1 MADVFLF
8 ALCKG
13 AFAKP
18 RKSQPEFAGSK
29 CDTQKKPQVLLI
41 LRFFCMVKPYCGP
54 KTKGLLGLEFKDRGG
69 VVCFTGAQYGAWKF
83 ILVGRVR
90 EVLGFKAESVAVII
104 RFAFFPAHSF

>member
-1 MADVFLF
+1 MRY
-8 ALCKG
+8 
-13 AFAKP
+13 AK
-18 RKSQPEFAGSK
+18 KTASSLNLA
-29 CDTQKKPQVLLI
+29 V
-41 LRFFCMVKPYCGP
+41 FCMVKPYCGP

-104 RFAFFPAHSF
+104 RFAFFPRTPFRKFPQ

>member
-1 MADVFLF
+1 
-8 ALCKG
+8 
-13 AFAKP
+13 
-18 RKSQPEFAGSK
+18 
-29 CDTQKKPQVLLI
+29 
-41 LRFFCMVKPYCGP
+41 MVKPYCGP

-104 RFAFFPAHSF
+104 RFAFSRALLLESFHNRIGRLAQLC

>member
-1 MADVFLF
+1 MFSYSLYVKERLPSRANPNRNLRNPS
-8 ALCKG
+8 AI
-13 AFAKP
+13 
-18 RKSQPEFAGSK
+18 RK
-29 CDTQKKPQVLLI
+29 KKPQVLLI